1 MSHKPLILFIAP
13 LPPPVHGSAVVSQ
26 QIKESN
32 VINEDFDC
40 DWVNLS
46 TSRKVDEIGKNNPV
60 KILRLLHVLFR
71 TIWLLTTRQYDLCY
85 LAITCHGSAFIKDAP
100 FILLCKLFKKKIVI
114 HQHNKGMSSDIDRWP
129 YNRLFPLCYKNA
141 TVILLSWY
149 LYPDIENVVLKEDV
163 RICPNGIKVY
173 DEIEHQNQ
181 IAAEESVIHKST
193 LQDNSIP
200 HLLFL
205 SNLIESK
212 GVIVLLDALK
222 ILKDKGYSFICDFI
236 GAETKEIDARRFDE
250 EVKIRHLSKIAIYH
264 GKKFGKEKEDAFD
277 RADIFVFPTFYSNET
292 FGIVNLEAMA
302 HKKPIVSTNEGG
314 IPDIVI
320 DGVNGLIS
328 ERGNPQSLSDCIS
341 KLLESE
347 KLRRQMGNNGYKMLK
362 EKYTQEIFEKNM
374 ISILKELTC

>member
-1 MSHKPLILFIAP
+1 MSHKSRVLFIAP
-13 LPPPVHGSAVVSQ
+13 LPPPVHGSAVVSL
-26 QIKESN
+26 QIKGSKA
-32 VINEDFDC
+32 INEAFDS

-46 TSRKVDEIGKNNPV
+46 TSRKIDEIGKKDPS
-60 KILRLLHVLFR
+60 KILRLLHALYR
-71 TIWLLTTRQYDLCY
+71 TLWLLMTRQYDLCY
-85 LAITCHGSAFIKDAP
+85 LAISCHGSAFLKDAP
-100 FILLCKLFKKKIVI
+100 FVLLCKLFRIKIVI
-114 HQHNKGMSSDIDRWP
+114 HQHNKGMSRDADRWP

-149 LYPDIENVVLKEDV
+149 LYPDIEKVVPKEKV

-181 IAAEESVIHKST
+181 IAAEESVRNKTEST
-193 LQDNSIP
+193 NNIP
-200 HLLFL
+200 RLLFL
-205 SNLIESK
+205 SNLLESK

-222 ILKDKGYSFICDFI
+222 MLKDRDYSFICDFI

-250 EVKIRHLSKIAIYH
+250 EVKSRHLSDVVAFY
-264 GKKFGKEKEDAFD
+264 GKKYGKEKEAAFEQ
-277 RADIFVFPTFYSNET
+277 ADIFVLPTFYGNEC
-292 FGIVNLEAMA
+292 FPLVLLEAMA
-302 HKKPIVSTNEGG
+302 HKKPIVSTDEGG

-328 ERGNPQSLSDCIS
+328 ERGNRQSLSDCIS

-347 KLRRQMGNNGYKMLK
+347 KQRWQMGNNGYKILK